1 MKKNN
6 SNKIINKIKKIRSQ
20 NKENWMSLLKLAF
33 KHAPKDAK
41 KILNSISN
49 QDKKI
54 TKLVKK
60 LSK

>member
-20 NKENWMSLLKLAF
+20 NNENWMSLLKLAF

-41 KILNSISN
+41 KF
-49 QDKKI
+49 
-54 TKLVKK
+54 
-60 LSK
+60 

>member
-20 NKENWMSLLKLAF
+20 NNENWMRLLKLAF

-41 KILNSISN
+41 KILNKISN